1 MCQNHHCQAYN
12 PAAHASALEPNIA
25 LPDNYPILYDTF
37 YVVDLRHAENV
48 LCQIG
53 PGATIG
59 FDTEYSP
66 AVLSPQGQRIQQ
78 LADPQLAAEYERAMH
93 ILALDINSYTPT
105 LPGSALCFVQLAYK
119 QTLDMHRI
127 QGKSSVINA
136 SLQPTPPVLPAQ
148 LQRILCCTDI
158 LKVGFGTNSDV
169 PVVWRELGI
178 DIHSLVDVGVM
189 ARIVHPNTTQNLTSM
204 GMADAVR
211 LEFSYKIPKEEQHS
225 YSQVH
230 ELTDKQKTCE
240 PPEPYFIDAHLS
252 PQDAAF
258 SLASF
263 HQLDQKIT
271 QKRTSGI
278 VIPPS
283 LYRFNSRNGSVTRI
297 YLINGQHIERNPV
310 KQCPNHWYYRKHF
323 VGYNIQ

>member
-1 MCQNHHCQAYN
+1 MPMPPHSS
-12 PAAHASALEPNIA
+12 PTFASATNLHVPRS
-25 LPDNYPILYDTF
+25 PDRQLLICTQPILYDAF
-37 YVVDLRHAENV
+37 YIVDLGHAENV

-53 PGATIG
+53 PGSTVG

-66 AVLSPQGQRIQQ
+66 AVHSPQAQRIEQ
-78 LADPQLAAEYERAMH
+78 LADHHLAAEYERATH
-93 ILALDINSYTPT
+93 ILALDTNSYTPS
-105 LPGSALCFVQLAYK
+105 LPGSALRLVQLAYK
-119 QTLDMHRI
+119 QNVYVLDMHRI
-127 QGKSSVINA
+127 QGKSSLINA

-148 LQRILCCTDI
+148 LQRILCCSDI

-169 PVVWRELGI
+169 PVVWRDLGF
-178 DIHSLVDVGVM
+178 DIQSLVDVGVM
-189 ARIVHPNTTQNLTSM
+189 ARIVHPNTAQNLTSM

-211 LEFSYKIPKEEQHS
+211 LEFNYKIPKEEQRSHW
-225 YSQVH
+225 QAH
-230 ELTDKQKTCE
+230 ELTDQQKT
-240 PPEPYFIDAHLS
+240 YAAA
-252 PQDAAF
+252 DAAF

-263 HQLDQKIT
+263 HQLDQKIA

-283 LYRFNSRNGSVTRI
+283 LYKFNSWNGSATRI
-297 YLINGQHIERNPV
+297 YLIHGQPVEWNPV